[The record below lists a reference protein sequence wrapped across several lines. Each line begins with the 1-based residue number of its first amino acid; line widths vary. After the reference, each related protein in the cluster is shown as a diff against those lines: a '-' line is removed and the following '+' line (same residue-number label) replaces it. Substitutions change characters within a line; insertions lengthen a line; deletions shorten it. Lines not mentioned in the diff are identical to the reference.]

1 MSEELLILH
10 CSPTLAGL
18 KTGNLF
24 TCSYKER
31 ADVPAFL
38 RRWNISLRSKG
49 VRLLP
54 LRVKDGKALIY
65 VYRPS
70 LLHSVLRSDE
80 VCSLLTQRGYCTD
93 SCDRCIVRLIE
104 RLGECADFPHEIGL
118 FLGYPCEDVR
128 GFIENKA
135 QGAKCA
141 GCWKVYGDADKARKT
156 FARYKKCARI
166 YHQQWAQGKPLSK
179 LTVAR

>member
-31 ADVPAFL
+31 GDVPAFL
-38 RRWNISLRSKG
+38 RSWNISLRSKG

-93 SCDRCIVRLIE
+93 SCEKCVIQLMD
-104 RLGECADFPHEIGL
+104 RLGESAEFPHEIGL
-118 FLGYPCEDVR
+118 FLGYPPEDVC
-128 GFIENKA
+128 GFIENRA
-135 QGAKCA
+135 CNCKCV
-141 GCWKVYGDADKARKT
+141 GCWKVYGDEEAARKK
-156 FARYKKCARI
+156 FAQYKKCTQI
-166 YHQQWAQGKPLSK
+166 YCDQWAKGKAIER
-179 LTVAR
+179 LTVAC